1 MNNKPDGTLRII
13 YNGQGK
19 RHCITVPL
27 CTDATVDYN
36 YVTKEITIKV
46 RGRYLAQRWAFE
58 TVKLSEEG
66 EQ

>member
-1 MNNKPDGTLRII
+1 MKPAGTIRFI

-27 CTDATVDYN
+27 CTDATVDVDYR
-36 YVTKEITIKV
+36 TLEITF
-46 RGRYLAQRWAFE
+46 RARARYLADPWAFE
-58 TVKLSEEG
+58 TVKFSDGG